1 MIENRGPKDGC
12 PTNHHQLKMQ
22 RSSYKLLTYLSLY
35 FFLTASNECQNSC
48 PKRIWLR
55 HIFLPGEFNDCTDA
69 GWEWGL
75 SCSHK
80 LFDEENFIVLGFEA
94 PPICIPCFLLRNY
107 EALKFVYEYN
117 LNLTE
122 LLTVLAPNIR
132 QEEKRPKWKFMHQ
145 QWLGQFCKW
154 PTVAQQKN
162 NNDNKILKIW
172 GSLDTISCVLF
183 WKLSRGSTFF
193 IPFNVFCSCWAVVC
207 RHMFL
212 PT

>member
-1 MIENRGPKDGC
+1 MLSIWCLQNDRKQGAEGGC
-12 PTNHHQLKMQ
+12 PTKYLQLKMQ

-80 LFDEENFIVLGFEA
+80 QFDEENFIVLGFEA
-94 PPICIPCFLLRNY
+94 PPICISCFPLGNY

-132 QEEKRPKWKFMHQ
+132 LKRQKEKRHFDREVTNQDQIKK
-145 QWLGQFCKW
+145 
-154 PTVAQQKN
+154 
-162 NNDNKILKIW
+162 
-172 GSLDTISCVLF
+172 
-183 WKLSRGSTFF
+183 
-193 IPFNVFCSCWAVVC
+193 
-207 RHMFL
+207 
-212 PT
+212 